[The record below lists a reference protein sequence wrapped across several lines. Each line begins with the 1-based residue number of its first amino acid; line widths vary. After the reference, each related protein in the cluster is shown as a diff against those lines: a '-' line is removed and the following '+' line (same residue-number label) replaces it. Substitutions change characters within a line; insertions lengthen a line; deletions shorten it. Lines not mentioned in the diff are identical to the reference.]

1 MTVLTRSLLVLGFV
15 LGSSASVWAYDMLSG
30 LWTLK
35 VENRSHHVVA
45 TLTVKFTTQAGRSCM
60 FGDWLRVNVVS
71 ATTEDLNFY
80 PVSDPLSFHIENN
93 RLTIGRNEVC
103 DAYLMLSGP
112 ANDKVVKGE
121 YYALGLGGTSP
132 RGFFTLSR
140 TK

>member
-1 MTVLTRSLLVLGFV
+1 MSPFARPLFTLAFTLG
-15 LGSSASVWAYDMLSG
+15 LSTSAWSYDMSGVWA
-30 LWTLK
+30 LK
-35 VENRSHHVVA
+35 IENRSHHVVA
-45 TLTVKFTTQAGRSCM
+45 TLTVGFTNRKALSCM
-60 FGDWLRVNVVS
+60 GGDWLRVNVVS
-71 ATTEDLNFY
+71 VTTNDPKFY

-93 RLTIGRNEVC
+93 RLTIGRNEIC
-103 DAYLMLSGP
+103 DGYLMLSGP